1 VKARVCG
8 RNRVVFSCLNFWFFG
23 GLWGRTTE
31 PPPDARGGFS
41 IVSCVFE
48 LRGVRFL
55 SDWDLLLEI
64 VMETMFDAEPIFP
77 DRPIRVAVTGAAGQI
92 GYALLPLI
100 CTGRMFGMSQKV
112 SLHLLEITP
121 ALTALSGVAMEL
133 EDCAFP
139 VLESILATDDA
150 AECFKD
156 VDVAMLVGSFPR
168 KAGMERKELLS
179 KNGAIFQSQG
189 EILEAVASK
198 DVKIVIVGNPANT
211 NALILSYFAK
221 SIPVQ
226 NISALTRL
234 DHNRTVGFV
243 AKKLGASVNNV
254 EGVIIWGNHS
264 STQYPDVS
272 NAKVKGFNQSIV
284 EAMGGVEY
292 LEEAMIP
299 FIQGRGAS
307 IIAARKLSSAMSAA
321 NAACDHVRDW
331 LLGSNGRIV
340 SMAVRSEGE
349 YDIPKGIWYS
359 FPVQCSRGGEFT
371 IVQGLDV
378 SDFSR
383 ARMDATAKE
392 LTEEREAALSL
403 YQ

>member
-1 VKARVCG
+1 
-8 RNRVVFSCLNFWFFG
+8 
-23 GLWGRTTE
+23 
-31 PPPDARGGFS
+31 
-41 IVSCVFE
+41 
-48 LRGVRFL
+48 
-55 SDWDLLLEI
+55 
-64 VMETMFDAEPIFP
+64 MFDAEPVFP
-77 DRPIRVAVTGAAGQI
+77 DRPIRVAITGAAGQI

-121 ALTALSGVAMEL
+121 ALTALSGVVMEL

-139 VLESILATDDA
+139 ILDSILATDDP

-179 KNGAIFQSQG
+179 KNGAIFHGQG

-221 SIPVQ
+221 GIPVQ

-234 DHNRTVGFV
+234 DHNRTVGLV
-243 AKKLGASVNNV
+243 AKKLGTSVANV
-254 EGVIIWGNHS
+254 EGVVIWGNHS

-272 NAKVKGFNQSIV
+272 NAKVKGFSQSIV

-299 FIQGRGAS
+299 HIQGRGAS

-340 SMAVRSEGE
+340 SMAVHSSGE

-359 FPVQCSRGGEFT
+359 FPVQCSRGGKFT
-371 IVQGLDV
+371 IVQGLNV

>member
-331 LLGSNGRIV
+331 
-340 SMAVRSEGE
+340 
-349 YDIPKGIWYS
+349 
-359 FPVQCSRGGEFT
+359 
-371 IVQGLDV
+371 
-378 SDFSR
+378 
-383 ARMDATAKE
+383 
-392 LTEEREAALSL
+392 
-403 YQ
+403 